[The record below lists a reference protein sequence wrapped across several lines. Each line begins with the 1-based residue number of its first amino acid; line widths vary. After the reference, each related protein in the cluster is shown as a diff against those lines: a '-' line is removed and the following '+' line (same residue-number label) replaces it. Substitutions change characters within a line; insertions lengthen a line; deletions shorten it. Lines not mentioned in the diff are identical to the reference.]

1 MNLFG
6 TAGIRGPVSERV
18 TPELALSVGRAVAT
32 HARDAGGDGTGGSDA
47 DAAAASRPTIVLG
60 QDGRETSDG
69 LAAAVEAGLE
79 SAGADCRRVG
89 VVPTPALAYASR
101 GRRGVMI
108 TASHNPPTDNG
119 IKLFDNGVEYDRAAE
134 RQIESLVA
142 DHQHSAPWDEWG
154 STGSVD
160 VIGVYRDDVVD
171 HAREFFGAATPLSGL
186 SIVVDCG
193 NGMASLGTP
202 QVLRELGARVVSL
215 NANVDGH
222 FPGRESKPTRESL
235 GDFLG
240 FLADGEFDF
249 GVAHDGDAD
258 RIVVADGDG
267 EVVDENTV
275 LAVLAARYARES
287 DAADPVVVT
296 TPDTSARIDELVRE
310 AGGRTE
316 RVRLG
321 ALHEGMARERT
332 AGGDETEIVFAAEPW
347 KHIHPNFGG
356 WIDGIV
362 SAAMVSGLVAE
373 ADDVE
378 GVRAPVAERPYRQVN
393 VECPDDAKDAAMR
406 HLETELPELF
416 PEGDVSTEYGVR
428 IELPDAA
435 WVLVRPSGTEP
446 YVRVYAE
453 SEDIDALVE
462 ETVDAVEK
470 AVTASR

>member
-32 HARDAGGDGTGGSDA
+32 HAREADTDAGTGSDA
-47 DAAAASRPTIVLG
+47 DAAAVSRPTVVLG
-60 QDGRETSDG
+60 CDGRESSDA

-119 IKLFDNGVEYDRAAE
+119 IKLFANGVEYDRAAE
-134 RQIESLVA
+134 QRIESLVA
-142 DHQHSAPWDEWG
+142 DHQHSASWDEWG

-160 VIGVYRDDVVD
+160 VIGVYRDDVVEY
-171 HAREFFGAATPLSGL
+171 AREFFGAATPLSGL

-202 QVLRELGARVVSL
+202 QVLRALGAHVVTL

-222 FPGRESKPTRESL
+222 FSGRESKPTRESL
-235 GDFLG
+235 GDLLA

-267 EVVDENTV
+267 EIVDENTV
-275 LAVLAARYARES
+275 LAVIAARYVRES
-287 DAADPVVVT
+287 RADDPVVVT

-321 ALHEGMARERT
+321 ALHEGMARER
-332 AGGDETEIVFAAEPW
+332 AVGDESTEVAFAAEPW
-347 KHIHPNFGG
+347 KHVHPAFGG

-362 SAAMVSGLVAE
+362 SAAMFSGLVAE
-373 ADDVE
+373 AGDIE
-378 GVRAPVAERPYRQVN
+378 AVRAPVTERPYRQVN
-393 VECPDDAKDAAMR
+393 VECPDDAKDAAMQR
-406 HLETELPELF
+406 LKTTLPELF

-446 YVRVYAE
+446 YVRAYAE
-453 SEDIDALVE
+453 SEDVDALVAD
-462 ETVDAVEK
+462 TVDAVDE
-470 AVTASR
+470 AVAASR